1 MPICA
6 VALYFA
12 VGDPDYLDQPY
23 KDVNNRKEALM
34 KKSSSDLI
42 ADFRAKLKE
51 NDSAKARHF
60 LGETLAR
67 MGRFGEATEEFK
79 KAYELSKGADTNIA
93 VSYGEILVAM
103 NNRTVSDEA
112 LAVFKE
118 VLEKEDNNPPSLFYA
133 GLYYFQND
141 QTLEGTKFWNNLID
155 ASEGKPWQARMVANI
170 QKSAE
175 INKIDLAGNN
185 IILPEVKEGFTPD
198 QIDMIEGMVESL
210 RQKVK
215 DNPDDEALKTRL
227 ADVEKKFEAIQKGRA
242 Q

>member
-1 MPICA
+1 
-6 VALYFA
+6 
-12 VGDPDYLDQPY
+12 
-23 KDVNNRKEALM
+23 
-34 KKSSSDLI
+34 
-42 ADFRAKLKE
+42 
-51 NDSAKARHF
+51 
-60 LGETLAR
+60 

-198 QIDMIEGMVESL
+198 QIDMIEGMVESYVKRSKITLMMKRL
-210 RQKVK
+210 RHALLMLRKNLKPFKK
-215 DNPDDEALKTRL
+215 DVRNNENYY
-227 ADVEKKFEAIQKGRA
+227 
-242 Q
+242 